1 MAWPLPCSQR
11 GGNENGPGGM
21 GLRAPQVS
29 VDCNS
34 RRTMSEVEQ
43 SVRGGREGVD
53 VSRSN
58 GNKTKRILLVEEEPL
73 LRVAI
78 LNNLRRVGFA
88 VDVAS
93 NGTIAL
99 EKLRSGAPDAI
110 FLDLMLPDIDSVEV
124 INEVRREPEYA
135 DLPIYVYTSAFPMRM
150 SRRAAKAGATRIFD
164 KISTPLDEV
173 AAEVASQ
180 LIGTGPSAV
189 AAGAF
194 QPDQTESEVLQ
205 EITVKLPESVSRLH
219 RHLQEVVRCK
229 NNAARAVK
237 YGELRSRVH
246 LVVNYAILAGRFD
259 LARQAATLQ
268 SLLNVLREKPRYA
281 TDSSV
286 RTISLAVE
294 VLGLLCCGNAVG
306 QGSQL
311 PEFSAVVVDDELT
324 SRAVVS
330 SALRSIG
337 LKLNS
342 FVDLIRDL
350 IHL

>member
-1 MAWPLPCSQR
+1 MAWQLPCSPSSA
-11 GGNENGPGGM
+11 NEKAPCGNGPGVARVG
-21 GLRAPQVS
+21 
-29 VDCNS
+29 VDGHS
-34 RRTMSEVEQ
+34 RRNMNEVEKPVQ
-43 SVRGGREGVD
+43 GGQAIVN

-58 GNKTKRILLVEEEPL
+58 GGKTKRILLVEDEPL

-93 NGTIAL
+93 NGSIAL

-180 LIGTGPSAV
+180 LIGSGSSV
-189 AAGAF
+189 AAPAAS
-194 QPDQTESEVLQ
+194 QSPQAESELIK
-205 EITVKLPESVSRLH
+205 EITAKLPECVSRIH
-219 RHLQEVVRCK
+219 RHLQELVRCK
-229 NNAARAVK
+229 NTAARAAK

-246 LVVNYAILAGRFD
+246 LVLNYAIVAGRYD
-259 LARQAATLQ
+259 MARLAATLQ
-268 SLLNVLREKPRYA
+268 SFLNVVREKPRYTA
-281 TDSSV
+281 DSGA
-286 RTISLAVE
+286 RTISLAVDA
-294 VLGLLCCGNAVG
+294 LGLLCCGNAAG
-306 QGSQL
+306 QG
-311 PEFSAVVVDDELT
+311 PELAEFTAVVVDDELS
-324 SRAVVS
+324 SR
-330 SALRSIG
+330 
-337 LKLNS
+337 
-342 FVDLIRDL
+342 
-350 IHL
+350 